1 MAVLASWCSWGMRSM
16 SREVTLSVFIISWQI
31 FVLRG
36 PRCQPKRGRTFIW
49 VWVQTWWN
57 MKKKTVKVLKERDDT
72 LSSLLKY
79 AVVLV
84 YLKWWPVPW
93 MQTVPDSHDDVQS
106 PLLCWRWLD
115 ATGAPHS
122 TWPQDICQRSGHIFW
137 YSTECKWR
145 WMSCGGGTWAPPLVR
160 VWQCVFLDCWLWV
173 CDGHRWFVGFWFV
186 FVFVFCFLSLWQ
198 IYLLHLLLGKWRPR
212 WLFVFVSMWKS
223 VFTIK
228 LIWYQITASL
238 SAFFMSLTFAGF
250 CIWSS

>member
-36 PRCQPKRGRTFIW
+36 PRCQPKRGQTFIW
-49 VWVQTWWN
+49 VWVQMWWN

-160 VWQCVFLDCWLWV
+160 VWLCFPRLLVVGLWRAQMICRFLVRFC
-173 CDGHRWFVGFWFV
+173 
-186 FVFVFCFLSLWQ
+186 FCFLFFISVTN
-198 IYLLHLLLGKWRPR
+198 
-212 WLFVFVSMWKS
+212 LFVTFVVGKVATS
-223 VFTIK
+223 VAVCVCVHVKIRFHH
-228 LIWYQITASL
+228 
-238 SAFFMSLTFAGF
+238 
-250 CIWSS
+250 